1 MGAFITV
8 PFILFA
14 LMLSYNGVRQG
25 RSTHLVDMADEDTR
39 AKYTAVSNTLIGI
52 ILLGSGLFGAIAS
65 SFGAVWTIALFALM
79 SLAGAAAAY
88 RLQEVQGD

>member
-1 MGAFITV
+1 
-8 PFILFA
+8 
-14 LMLSYNGVRQG
+14 RQG

-65 SFGAVWTIALFALM
+65 GFGAVWTIALFALM

-88 RLQEVQGD
+88 RLQEVQDD